1 MAKPAKWDSMTP
13 SEQEA
18 WRVRKRES
26 NRKHRKANPE
36 KERKRERKWREAN
49 PEKLREH
56 FRKYREANREKRRES
71 SLKSYCKSRQQT
83 AADQFFILAGAAES
97 ISKLKLKSESHE
109 NNTNDKRNESE
120 NPNLYHALQGGCKRM
135 DRGG

>member
-56 FRKYREANREKRRES
+56 FRKHYEANPEKCRES
-71 SLKSYCKSRQQT
+71 SRKCRQKTRQQS
-83 AADQFFILAGAAES
+83 AADQFFIMAGAAEQLT
-97 ISKLKLKSESHE
+97 KLKPK
-109 NNTNDKRNESE
+109 
-120 NPNLYHALQGGCKRM
+120 Q
-135 DRGG
+135 